1 MSNLQQIMKNGG
13 EQSYSYYNEFM
24 WKGRMEEVIRK
35 HFQGW
40 LDKDIDVVKEICND
54 DIIYSEC

>member
-1 MSNLQQIMKNGG
+1 MKNGG

-40 LDKDIDVVKEICND
+40 LDKDIDVVKEIFND